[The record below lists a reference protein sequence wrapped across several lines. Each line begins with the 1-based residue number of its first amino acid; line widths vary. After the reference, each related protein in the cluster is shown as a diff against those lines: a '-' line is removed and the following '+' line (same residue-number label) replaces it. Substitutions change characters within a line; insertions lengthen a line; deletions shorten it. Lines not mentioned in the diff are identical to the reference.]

1 MHVFLLDHLFGVVHT
16 QKIHN
21 TYTGEPQRDQREWE
35 RERIMRTRKCNFMS
49 LYAFLYLSHK
59 GRHAHDTL
67 QRTEQQKKNHP
78 LPRENEAEMSLC
90 NFCSACFVFQLHFLC
105 LRPYNFYF
113 EIWIH
118 FRQPPGMHTSNSSC
132 VLLPLSFA
140 LLFSTEPNDS
150 ILKCI
155 EFVNGTRIIAC

>member
-67 QRTEQQKKNHP
+67 QRTEQQKKTIHCLEKTKLKWVCVIFVRPVLYFNCIFFVYDRTIFILKFEYTSASSLACIRLIHP
-78 LPRENEAEMSLC
+78 
-90 NFCSACFVFQLHFLC
+90 V
-105 LRPYNFYF
+105 YYY
-113 EIWIH
+113 
-118 FRQPPGMHTSNSSC
+118 
-132 VLLPLSFA
+132 LLA
-140 LLFSTEPNDS
+140 LLYYFPQNQMIPFWNALNSWMEH
-150 ILKCI
+150 
-155 EFVNGTRIIAC
+155 G